1 MDFSTFL
8 TENTPASPVATAK
21 GNATVSLTPAKIREQ
36 LAQDFLIDD
45 RILGQLSAALNS
57 GSHVILSGPPGT
69 GKTTLASAVCKAAQ
83 GVDPMLSTAT
93 ADWTTFDTVGGY
105 MPDLSKSTHNTNAL
119 TFEPG
124 IILQSMLNRR
134 WIIVDEINRA
144 PIDKAIGQLFTVLS
158 GGSVLLSF
166 RNTLS
171 NSRIEIKMSNELSTA
186 DNYTCP
192 PDWRMIATMNEY
204 DKDSLF
210 DMSYAFMRRFAIIRL
225 GLPVNFKAGIALW
238 AAAAGLQDVITA
250 NLQELVDALDGQ
262 REIGPAIFRSMIDY
276 IQAKNVFDPDVKSSY
291 AEALSIFVVPQLQGV
306 EDEAAQTLYNTAGSC
321 LDQVQRQI
329 IRDSIYGATGYK
341 PHD

>member
-119 TFEPG
+119 TW
-124 IILQSMLNRR
+124 QRTT
-134 WIIVDEINRA
+134 
-144 PIDKAIGQLFTVLS
+144 DKD
-158 GGSVLLSF
+158 GGSTF
-166 RNTLS
+166 
-171 NSRIEIKMSNELSTA
+171 
-186 DNYTCP
+186 
-192 PDWRMIATMNEY
+192 Y
-204 DKDSLF
+204 DLK
-210 DMSYAFMRRFAIIRL
+210 
-225 GLPVNFKAGIALW
+225 VNICH
-238 AAAAGLQDVITA
+238 Q
-250 NLQELVDALDGQ
+250 
-262 REIGPAIFRSMIDY
+262 
-276 IQAKNVFDPDVKSSY
+276 
-291 AEALSIFVVPQLQGV
+291 
-306 EDEAAQTLYNTAGSC
+306 
-321 LDQVQRQI
+321 
-329 IRDSIYGATGYK
+329 
-341 PHD
+341 